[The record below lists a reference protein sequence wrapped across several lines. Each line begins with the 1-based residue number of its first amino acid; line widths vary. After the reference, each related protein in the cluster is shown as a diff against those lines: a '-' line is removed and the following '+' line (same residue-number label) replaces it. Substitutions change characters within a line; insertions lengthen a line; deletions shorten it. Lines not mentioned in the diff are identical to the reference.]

1 MASLIANEFS
11 EATNDL
17 HLSALMA
24 VGFVLFVVTLIVN
37 AIARWLVWR
46 RGGRRARD
54 DRRAAAHDSATRA
67 ACARARAPARH
78 ERRHG
83 RAHLRSP
90 RPSRSSRSSSSSR
103 YLLKQGAG
111 ALSLDFFTNMPK
123 PVGEAG
129 GGMANAIVG
138 TLILIGIASV
148 GRTAGRHRRGTVSR
162 RAAAGRKLANVVRF
176 LADVL
181 NGLPS
186 IVMGIFAWQFLV
198 RPFGHFSALAGGAAI
213 GAMMIPLVTRTTE
226 EMVRTVPQSLRE
238 AALALGYPRWRT
250 SLQIVLRTALGGI
263 VTGVLVAVARVAG
276 ETAPL
281 LFTAFGN
288 QFWSTNLTQPIAALP
303 LQIFVY
309 AISPYDD
316 WHAQAWAGAL
326 VLIGLVLVISVVARF
341 VARSRHGAGK

>member
-1 MASLIANEFS
+1 MTAVGLPSAVPPQRARGLARRRGTSVVMVALTCAAAALAIVPLIAIL
-11 EATNDL
+11 AY
-17 HLSALMA
+17 
-24 VGFVLFVVTLIVN
+24 LI
-37 AIARWLVWR
+37 
-46 RGGRRARD
+46 
-54 DRRAAAHDSATRA
+54 
-67 ACARARAPARH
+67 
-78 ERRHG
+78 
-83 RAHLRSP
+83 
-90 RPSRSSRSSSSSR
+90 
-103 YLLKQGAG
+103 KQGAG

-123 PVGEAG
+123 PVCEAG

-148 GRTAGRHRRGTVSR
+148 VGLPIGIGAGLYLAERGGTR
-162 RAAAGRKLANVVRF
+162 LANLVRF

-198 RPFGHFSALAGGAAI
+198 RPIGHFSALAGGAAI

-288 QFWSTNLTQPIAALP
+288 QFWSTKVTQPIAALP
-303 LQIFVY
+303 LQVFVY
-309 AISPYDD
+309 AISPYDE

-326 VLIGLVLVISVVARF
+326 VLIALVLVISVLARF
-341 VARSRHGAGK
+341 AVRSRHGRAND

>member
-1 MASLIANEFS
+1 MNAGVASTRGSF
-11 EATNDL
+11 
-17 HLSALMA
+17 
-24 VGFVLFVVTLIVN
+24 
-37 AIARWLVWR
+37 ARPRARGLGRR
-46 RGGRRARD
+46 RGVSIVMVGLTCV
-54 DRRAAAHDSATRA
+54 AAALAVIPLVA
-67 ACARARAPARH
+67 ILA
-78 ERRHG
+78 
-83 RAHLRSP
+83 
-90 RPSRSSRSSSSSR
+90 

-111 ALSLDFFTNMPK
+111 ALSLNFFTQMPK
-123 PVGEAG
+123 PVGQAG
-129 GGMANAIVG
+129 GGMANAILG
-138 TLILIGIASV
+138 TVILIGIASAV
-148 GRTAGRHRRGTVSR
+148 GLPIGIGAGLYLAERRGTR
-162 RAAAGRKLANVVRF
+162 LANLVRF

-281 LFTAFGN
+281 LFTVLGN
-288 QFWSTNLTQPIAALP
+288 EFWSTDVTQPIAALP
-303 LQIFVY
+303 LQIFTY
-309 AISPYDD
+309 ANSPYDE
-316 WHAQAWAGAL
+316 WHALAWAGAL
-326 VLIGLVLVISVVARF
+326 VLIALVFIISLVARF
-341 VARSRHGAGK
+341 ATRARHGGGHD

>member
-1 MASLIANEFS
+1 MIAGALDQHGALSRPRASGLVRRRGVSIV
-11 EATNDL
+11 
-17 HLSALMA
+17 M
-24 VGFVLFVVTLIVN
+24 VTLTC
-37 AIARWLVWR
+37 L
-46 RGGRRARD
+46 
-54 DRRAAAHDSATRA
+54 AAAVAVVPLLA
-67 ACARARAPARH
+67 I
-78 ERRHG
+78 
-83 RAHLRSP
+83 LV
-90 RPSRSSRSSSSSR
+90 
-103 YLLKQGAG
+103 YLAKQGAG
-111 ALSLDFFTNMPK
+111 ALSLDFFTSMPK
-123 PVGEAG
+123 PVGETG
-129 GGMANAIVG
+129 GGMANAILG

-148 GRTAGRHRRGTVSR
+148 VGLPIGIGAGLYLAERRGTR
-162 RAAAGRKLANVVRF
+162 LADLVRF

-288 QFWSTNLTQPIAALP
+288 QFWSTKLTQPIAALP
-303 LQIFVY
+303 LQIFTY

-326 VLIGLVLVISVVARF
+326 VLIALVLVISLIARVVT
-341 VARSRHGAGK
+341 RSKHSGGHD